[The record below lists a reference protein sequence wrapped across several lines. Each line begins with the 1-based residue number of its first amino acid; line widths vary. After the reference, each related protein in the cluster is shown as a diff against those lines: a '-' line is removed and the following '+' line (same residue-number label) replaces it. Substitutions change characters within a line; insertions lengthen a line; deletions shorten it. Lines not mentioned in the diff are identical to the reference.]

1 MNSFFKVPTDGRF
14 TQYKLN
20 PSQLLVAC
28 WMSNLIQLN
37 FSQLSYSYIK
47 VGLNTQ
53 CGIELDV
60 RTIRSI
66 VTSLVNKGIF
76 TRSKKSNFYIYN
88 IVDQNVPKNIQNDP
102 LQNDPLNKD
111 QNVPLG
117 IQKDP
122 YQVDQNVPKNIQNDP
137 LQNDPIQNDPLQNDP
152 LNKDQNVPLGI
163 QKDPYQVDQNV
174 PKNIQ
179 NDPLQNDPIQND
191 PLQNDPLNKDQNV
204 PLGIQKDPYQ
214 VDQNVPKN
222 IQNDPLQN
230 DPIQNDPLQNDPLNK
245 DQNVPLGIQKD
256 PYQVDQNVPKNIQN
270 DPSINK
276 NNKEIEETKEE
287 ERTPVTSVIPV
298 SAIKFDFDYQ
308 SLQDIPNLSDRAA
321 KVYEEAYKVFPREII
336 RAQEVSVCVEEMS
349 LCYEL
354 NAREFERSKP
364 NFKDTAKE
372 RAGLIVQALLADKSK
387 FAPIEILW
395 GINRYK
401 TTNTAE
407 PTPATVK
414 RECIKSRVENK
425 GYNNDLQYL
434 IRLRRDEQRICSK
447 NANDFLCRF
456 ADRYASELEGLL
468 NAYYAESKDYDVK
481 FNELVLKMAEMPPIQ
496 ESTPNYWNIY
506 QNRSRELPINLDIR
520 MIA

>member
-1 MNSFFKVPTDGRF
+1 MDKYFKVPTDGC
-14 TQYKLN
+14 LN
-20 PSQLLVAC
+20 QFALTPSELIISC
-28 WMSNLIQLN
+28 WMMNLINLN
-37 FSQLSYSYIK
+37 FKRMSYSFVRNGIE
-47 VGLNTQ
+47 NQ
-53 CGIELDV
+53 CGIKYDI
-60 RTIRSI
+60 RTIKTIIASI
-66 VTSLVNKGIF
+66 IRKGVL
-76 TRSKKSNFYIYN
+76 TRTKVQNSYAYQNS
-88 IVDQNVPKNIQNDP
+88 DLNVPKNIQSDHP
-102 LQNDPLNKD
+102 
-111 QNVPLG
+111 
-117 IQKDP
+117 I
-122 YQVDQNVPKNIQNDP
+122 NI
-137 LQNDPIQNDPLQNDP
+137 
-152 LNKDQNVPLGI
+152 
-163 QKDPYQVDQNV
+163 
-174 PKNIQ
+174 
-179 NDPLQNDPIQND
+179 
-191 PLQNDPLNKDQNV
+191 
-204 PLGIQKDPYQ
+204 
-214 VDQNVPKN
+214 
-222 IQNDPLQN
+222 
-230 DPIQNDPLQNDPLNK
+230 
-245 DQNVPLGIQKD
+245 
-256 PYQVDQNVPKNIQN
+256 
-270 DPSINK
+270 S
-276 NNKEIEETKEE
+276 NKEETEEE

-308 SLQDIPNLSDRAA
+308 SLQDIPNLCDRAA

-372 RAGLIVQALLADKSK
+372 RAGLIVKELLADRSK

-414 RECIKSRVENK
+414 RECIKSRVETK
-425 GYNNDLQYL
+425 GYNDDLQYL
-434 IRLRRDEQRICSK
+434 IRLRREEQRICSK

-496 ESTPNYWNIY
+496 ESIPNYWNIY

>member
-1 MNSFFKVPTDGRF
+1 MYF
-14 TQYKLN
+14 
-20 PSQLLVAC
+20 
-28 WMSNLIQLN
+28 IQLN
-37 FSQLSYSYIK
+37 QLLLADRQLSIFDK
-47 VGLNTQ
+47 VVYAALCTLTQ
-53 CGIELDV
+53 
-60 RTIRSI
+60 
-66 VTSLVNKGIF
+66 F
-76 TRSKKSNFYIYN
+76 
-88 IVDQNVPKNIQNDP
+88 
-102 LQNDPLNKD
+102 
-111 QNVPLG
+111 
-117 IQKDP
+117 
-122 YQVDQNVPKNIQNDP
+122 
-137 LQNDPIQNDPLQNDP
+137 NDPITGQKNQLISQNDLYNFLQSSISIGTIKRSLDKLRSLKYINVKETKYKNRITVIQTYIQSDP
-152 LNKDQNVPLGI
+152 SLQTAKTTE
-163 QKDPYQVDQNV
+163 
-174 PKNIQ
+174 IQ
-179 NDPLQNDPIQND
+179 NLDQSEPNSRSEVSAERSNDEYTEIQNLDHSD
-191 PLQNDPLNKDQNV
+191 P
-204 PLGIQKDPYQ
+204 
-214 VDQNVPKN
+214 
-222 IQNDPLQN
+222 
-230 DPIQNDPLQNDPLNK
+230 PINSN
-245 DQNVPLGIQKD
+245 
-256 PYQVDQNVPKNIQN
+256 
-270 DPSINK
+270 S
-276 NNKEIEETKEE
+276 NNKKGEEE

-308 SLQDIPNLSDRAA
+308 SLQDIPNICDRAA

-372 RAGLIVQALLADKSK
+372 RAKLIVQALLADKSK

-414 RECIKSRVENK
+414 RECIKSRVETK

-447 NANDFLCRF
+447 NASDFLCRF

-496 ESTPNYWNIY
+496 ESIPNYWNIY

>member
-1 MNSFFKVPTDGRF
+1 MDKYFKVPTDGS
-14 TQYKLN
+14 LN
-20 PSQLLVAC
+20 KFALTPSELIISC
-28 WMSNLIQLN
+28 WMMNLINLN
-37 FSQLSYSYIK
+37 FRRMSYSFVRNGIE
-47 VGLNTQ
+47 NQ
-53 CGIELDV
+53 CGIKYDI
-60 RTIRSI
+60 RTIKTIIASI
-66 VTSLVNKGIF
+66 IRKGVL
-76 TRSKKSNFYIYN
+76 TRIKVQNSYAYQNS
-88 IVDQNVPKNIQNDP
+88 DLNVPKNIQSDHYQTDHP
-102 LQNDPLNKD
+102 QSDHHQNDHHNSD
-111 QNVPLG
+111 QNVPNNGDL
-117 IQKDP
+117 
-122 YQVDQNVPKNIQNDP
+122 NVPENIQSDH
-137 LQNDPIQNDPLQNDP
+137 PI
-152 LNKDQNVPLGI
+152 
-163 QKDPYQVDQNV
+163 
-174 PKNIQ
+174 NI
-179 NDPLQNDPIQND
+179 
-191 PLQNDPLNKDQNV
+191 
-204 PLGIQKDPYQ
+204 
-214 VDQNVPKN
+214 
-222 IQNDPLQN
+222 
-230 DPIQNDPLQNDPLNK
+230 
-245 DQNVPLGIQKD
+245 
-256 PYQVDQNVPKNIQN
+256 
-270 DPSINK
+270 S
-276 NNKEIEETKEE
+276 NKEEKEEE

-308 SLQDIPNLSDRAA
+308 SLQDIPNLEDRAH
-321 KVYEEAYKVFPREII
+321 KIYEEAYKVFPREII

-425 GYNNDLQYL
+425 GYNNELQYL

-496 ESTPNYWNIY
+496 ESIPNYWNIY
-506 QNRSRELPINLDIR
+506 QNKFRELPINLDIR

>member
-53 CGIELDV
+53 CGIELDA
-60 RTIRSI
+60 RTVRSI
-66 VTSLVNKGIF
+66 VTSLVKKGIF

-88 IVDQNVPKNIQNDP
+88 I
-102 LQNDPLNKD
+102 
-111 QNVPLG
+111 
-117 IQKDP
+117 
-122 YQVDQNVPKNIQNDP
+122 VDQNVPKNIQNDP

-152 LNKDQNVPLGI
+152 LNKDQNVPLEI

-179 NDPLQNDPIQND
+179 NDPP
-191 PLQNDPLNKDQNV
+191 
-204 PLGIQKDPYQ
+204 
-214 VDQNVPKN
+214 
-222 IQNDPLQN
+222 
-230 DPIQNDPLQNDPLNK
+230 
-245 DQNVPLGIQKD
+245 
-256 PYQVDQNVPKNIQN
+256 
-270 DPSINK
+270 INK
-276 NNKEIEETKEE
+276 NNKEIEEKKEE
-287 ERTPVTSVIPV
+287 GSTPVTSVIPV

-372 RAGLIVQALLADKSK
+372 RAGLIVKELLADRSK

-425 GYNNDLQYL
+425 GYNDDLQYL

-496 ESTPNYWNIY
+496 ESIPNYWNIY
-506 QNRSRELPINLDIR
+506 QNKSRELPINLDVR

>member
-1 MNSFFKVPTDGRF
+1 MDKYFKVPTDGC
-14 TQYKLN
+14 LN
-20 PSQLLVAC
+20 QFALTPSELIISC
-28 WMSNLIQLN
+28 WMMNLINLN
-37 FSQLSYSYIK
+37 FRRMSYSFVRNGIE
-47 VGLNTQ
+47 NQ
-53 CGIELDV
+53 CGIKYDI
-60 RTIRSI
+60 RTIKTIIASI
-66 VTSLVNKGIF
+66 IRKGVL
-76 TRSKKSNFYIYN
+76 TRTKVQNSYAYQNS
-88 IVDQNVPKNIQNDP
+88 DLNVPKNIQSDHYQTDHP
-102 LQNDPLNKD
+102 QSDHHQNDHHNSD
-111 QNVPLG
+111 QNVPNNG
-117 IQKDP
+117 
-122 YQVDQNVPKNIQNDP
+122 DQNVPENIQSDH
-137 LQNDPIQNDPLQNDP
+137 PI
-152 LNKDQNVPLGI
+152 
-163 QKDPYQVDQNV
+163 
-174 PKNIQ
+174 NI
-179 NDPLQNDPIQND
+179 
-191 PLQNDPLNKDQNV
+191 
-204 PLGIQKDPYQ
+204 
-214 VDQNVPKN
+214 
-222 IQNDPLQN
+222 
-230 DPIQNDPLQNDPLNK
+230 
-245 DQNVPLGIQKD
+245 
-256 PYQVDQNVPKNIQN
+256 
-270 DPSINK
+270 S
-276 NNKEIEETKEE
+276 NKEEKKEE

-321 KVYEEAYKVFPREII
+321 KIYEEAYKVFPREII

-372 RAGLIVQALLADKSK
+372 RAGLIVKELLADKSK

-447 NANDFLCRF
+447 TANDFLCRF

-506 QNRSRELPINLDIR
+506 QNKSRELPINLDVR

>member
-1 MNSFFKVPTDGRF
+1 MDKYFKVPTDGS
-14 TQYKLN
+14 LN
-20 PSQLLVAC
+20 KFALTPSELIISC
-28 WMSNLIQLN
+28 WMMNLINLN
-37 FSQLSYSYIK
+37 FRRMSYSFVRNGIE
-47 VGLNTQ
+47 NQ
-53 CGIELDV
+53 CGIKYDI
-60 RTIRSI
+60 RTIKTIIASI
-66 VTSLVNKGIF
+66 IRKGVL
-76 TRSKKSNFYIYN
+76 TRTKVQNSYAYQNS
-88 IVDQNVPKNIQNDP
+88 DLNVPKNIQSDHYQTDHYQTDHY
-102 LQNDPLNKD
+102 QNDHHNSD
-111 QNVPLG
+111 QNVPNNGDL
-117 IQKDP
+117 
-122 YQVDQNVPKNIQNDP
+122 NVPENIQSDH
-137 LQNDPIQNDPLQNDP
+137 PI
-152 LNKDQNVPLGI
+152 
-163 QKDPYQVDQNV
+163 
-174 PKNIQ
+174 NI
-179 NDPLQNDPIQND
+179 
-191 PLQNDPLNKDQNV
+191 
-204 PLGIQKDPYQ
+204 
-214 VDQNVPKN
+214 
-222 IQNDPLQN
+222 
-230 DPIQNDPLQNDPLNK
+230 
-245 DQNVPLGIQKD
+245 
-256 PYQVDQNVPKNIQN
+256 
-270 DPSINK
+270 S
-276 NNKEIEETKEE
+276 NKEEKEEE

-308 SLQDIPNLSDRAA
+308 SLQDIPNLEDRAH
-321 KVYEEAYKVFPREII
+321 KIYEEAYKVFPREII

-425 GYNNDLQYL
+425 GYNNELQYL

-496 ESTPNYWNIY
+496 ESIPNYWNIY
-506 QNRSRELPINLDIR
+506 QNKFRELPINLDIR

>member
-1 MNSFFKVPTDGRF
+1 MDKYFKVPTDGC
-14 TQYKLN
+14 LN
-20 PSQLLVAC
+20 QFALTPSELIISC
-28 WMSNLIQLN
+28 WMMNLINLN
-37 FSQLSYSYIK
+37 FKRMSYSFVRNGIE
-47 VGLNTQ
+47 NQ
-53 CGIELDV
+53 CGIKYDI
-60 RTIRSI
+60 RTIKTIIASI
-66 VTSLVNKGIF
+66 IRKGVL
-76 TRSKKSNFYIYN
+76 TRTKVQNSYAYQNG
-88 IVDQNVPKNIQNDP
+88 DLNVPKNIQTDHYQTDHP
-102 LQNDPLNKD
+102 QSDHHQNDHHNGD
-111 QNVPLG
+111 QNVPINSDL
-117 IQKDP
+117 
-122 YQVDQNVPKNIQNDP
+122 NVPKNIQSDH
-137 LQNDPIQNDPLQNDP
+137 PINIS
-152 LNKDQNVPLGI
+152 NK
-163 QKDPYQVDQNV
+163 
-174 PKNIQ
+174 
-179 NDPLQNDPIQND
+179 
-191 PLQNDPLNKDQNV
+191 
-204 PLGIQKDPYQ
+204 
-214 VDQNVPKN
+214 
-222 IQNDPLQN
+222 
-230 DPIQNDPLQNDPLNK
+230 
-245 DQNVPLGIQKD
+245 
-256 PYQVDQNVPKNIQN
+256 
-270 DPSINK
+270 
-276 NNKEIEETKEE
+276 EETKEE

-298 SAIKFDFDYQ
+298 SEIKFDFDYQ
-308 SLQDIPNLSDRAA
+308 SLQDIPNLTDRAA

-364 NFKDTAKE
+364 NFKNTAKE

>member
-1 MNSFFKVPTDGRF
+1 MYF
-14 TQYKLN
+14 
-20 PSQLLVAC
+20 
-28 WMSNLIQLN
+28 IQLN
-37 FSQLSYSYIK
+37 QLLLADRQLSIFDK
-47 VGLNTQ
+47 VVYAALCTLTQ
-53 CGIELDV
+53 
-60 RTIRSI
+60 
-66 VTSLVNKGIF
+66 F
-76 TRSKKSNFYIYN
+76 
-88 IVDQNVPKNIQNDP
+88 
-102 LQNDPLNKD
+102 
-111 QNVPLG
+111 
-117 IQKDP
+117 
-122 YQVDQNVPKNIQNDP
+122 
-137 LQNDPIQNDPLQNDP
+137 NDPITGQKNQLISQNDLYNFLQSSISIGTIKRSLDKLRSLKYINVKDTKYKNRITVIQTYTQSDP
-152 LNKDQNVPLGI
+152 SLQTAKTTE
-163 QKDPYQVDQNV
+163 
-174 PKNIQ
+174 IQ
-179 NDPLQNDPIQND
+179 NLDQSEPNSRSEVSAERSNNEYTEIQNLDHSD
-191 PLQNDPLNKDQNV
+191 P
-204 PLGIQKDPYQ
+204 
-214 VDQNVPKN
+214 
-222 IQNDPLQN
+222 
-230 DPIQNDPLQNDPLNK
+230 PINSN
-245 DQNVPLGIQKD
+245 
-256 PYQVDQNVPKNIQN
+256 
-270 DPSINK
+270 S
-276 NNKEIEETKEE
+276 NNKKGEEE

-425 GYNNDLQYL
+425 GYNDDLQYL

>member
-1 MNSFFKVPTDGRF
+1 MDKYFKVPTDGS
-14 TQYKLN
+14 LN
-20 PSQLLVAC
+20 KFALTPSELIISC
-28 WMSNLIQLN
+28 WMMNLINLN
-37 FSQLSYSYIK
+37 FRRMSYSFVRNGIE
-47 VGLNTQ
+47 NQ
-53 CGIELDV
+53 CGIKYDI
-60 RTIRSI
+60 RTIKTIIASI
-66 VTSLVNKGIF
+66 IRKGVL
-76 TRSKKSNFYIYN
+76 TRTKVQNSYAYQNS
-88 IVDQNVPKNIQNDP
+88 DLNVPKNIQSDHYQTDHP
-102 LQNDPLNKD
+102 QSDHHQNDHHNSD
-111 QNVPLG
+111 QNVPNNGDL
-117 IQKDP
+117 
-122 YQVDQNVPKNIQNDP
+122 NVPENIQSDH
-137 LQNDPIQNDPLQNDP
+137 PI
-152 LNKDQNVPLGI
+152 
-163 QKDPYQVDQNV
+163 
-174 PKNIQ
+174 NI
-179 NDPLQNDPIQND
+179 
-191 PLQNDPLNKDQNV
+191 
-204 PLGIQKDPYQ
+204 
-214 VDQNVPKN
+214 
-222 IQNDPLQN
+222 
-230 DPIQNDPLQNDPLNK
+230 
-245 DQNVPLGIQKD
+245 
-256 PYQVDQNVPKNIQN
+256 
-270 DPSINK
+270 S
-276 NNKEIEETKEE
+276 NKEEKEEE

-308 SLQDIPNLSDRAA
+308 SLQDIPNLEDRAH
-321 KVYEEAYKVFPREII
+321 KIYEEAYKVFPREII

-496 ESTPNYWNIY
+496 ESIPNYWNIY
-506 QNRSRELPINLDIR
+506 QNKFRELPINLDIR

>member
-1 MNSFFKVPTDGRF
+1 MYF
-14 TQYKLN
+14 
-20 PSQLLVAC
+20 
-28 WMSNLIQLN
+28 IQLN
-37 FSQLSYSYIK
+37 QLLLADRQLSIFDK
-47 VGLNTQ
+47 VVYAALCTLTQ
-53 CGIELDV
+53 
-60 RTIRSI
+60 
-66 VTSLVNKGIF
+66 F
-76 TRSKKSNFYIYN
+76 
-88 IVDQNVPKNIQNDP
+88 
-102 LQNDPLNKD
+102 
-111 QNVPLG
+111 
-117 IQKDP
+117 
-122 YQVDQNVPKNIQNDP
+122 
-137 LQNDPIQNDPLQNDP
+137 NDPITGQKNQLISQNDLYNFLQSSISIGTIKRSLDKLRSLKYINVKDTKYKNRITVIQTYTQSDP
-152 LNKDQNVPLGI
+152 SLQTAKTTE
-163 QKDPYQVDQNV
+163 
-174 PKNIQ
+174 IQ
-179 NDPLQNDPIQND
+179 NLDQSEPNSRSEVSAERSNNEYTEIQNLDHSD
-191 PLQNDPLNKDQNV
+191 P
-204 PLGIQKDPYQ
+204 
-214 VDQNVPKN
+214 
-222 IQNDPLQN
+222 
-230 DPIQNDPLQNDPLNK
+230 PINSN
-245 DQNVPLGIQKD
+245 
-256 PYQVDQNVPKNIQN
+256 
-270 DPSINK
+270 S
-276 NNKEIEETKEE
+276 NNKKGEEE

-308 SLQDIPNLSDRAA
+308 SLQDIPNLCDRAA

-425 GYNNDLQYL
+425 GYNNELQYL

-447 NANDFLCRF
+447 NANEFLCRF

-468 NAYYAESKDYDVK
+468 NSYYAESKDYDVK

>member
-1 MNSFFKVPTDGRF
+1 MDKYFKVPTDGC
-14 TQYKLN
+14 LN
-20 PSQLLVAC
+20 QFALTPSELIISC
-28 WMSNLIQLN
+28 WMMNLINLN
-37 FSQLSYSYIK
+37 FKRMSYSFVRNGIE
-47 VGLNTQ
+47 NQ
-53 CGIELDV
+53 CGIKYDI
-60 RTIRSI
+60 RTIKTIIASI
-66 VTSLVNKGIF
+66 IRKGVL
-76 TRSKKSNFYIYN
+76 TRTKVQNSYAYQNS
-88 IVDQNVPKNIQNDP
+88 DLNVPKNIQSDHYQTDHP
-102 LQNDPLNKD
+102 QSDHHQNDHHNGD
-111 QNVPLG
+111 QNVPINGDL
-117 IQKDP
+117 
-122 YQVDQNVPKNIQNDP
+122 NVPKNIQTDH
-137 LQNDPIQNDPLQNDP
+137 PINIS
-152 LNKDQNVPLGI
+152 NK
-163 QKDPYQVDQNV
+163 
-174 PKNIQ
+174 
-179 NDPLQNDPIQND
+179 
-191 PLQNDPLNKDQNV
+191 
-204 PLGIQKDPYQ
+204 
-214 VDQNVPKN
+214 
-222 IQNDPLQN
+222 
-230 DPIQNDPLQNDPLNK
+230 
-245 DQNVPLGIQKD
+245 
-256 PYQVDQNVPKNIQN
+256 
-270 DPSINK
+270 
-276 NNKEIEETKEE
+276 EETKEE

-298 SAIKFDFDYQ
+298 SEIKFDFDYQ
-308 SLQDIPNLSDRAA
+308 SLQDIPNLTDRAA

-425 GYNNDLQYL
+425 GYNNELQYL

-447 NANDFLCRF
+447 NASDFLCRF

-496 ESTPNYWNIY
+496 ESIPNYWNIY
-506 QNRSRELPINLDIR
+506 KNRFRELPINLDIR

>member
-1 MNSFFKVPTDGRF
+1 MDKYFKVPTDGC
-14 TQYKLN
+14 LN
-20 PSQLLVAC
+20 QFALTPSELIISC
-28 WMSNLIQLN
+28 WMMNLINLN
-37 FSQLSYSYIK
+37 FRRMSYSFVRNGIE
-47 VGLNTQ
+47 NQ
-53 CGIELDV
+53 CGIKYDI
-60 RTIRSI
+60 RTIKTIIASI
-66 VTSLVNKGIF
+66 IRKGVL
-76 TRSKKSNFYIYN
+76 TRTKVQNSYAYQNSDLNVPKSIQSDHYQTDHPQSDHHQNDHHN
-88 IVDQNVPKNIQNDP
+88 SDQNVPNNGDQNVPKNIQSDHPINIS
-102 LQNDPLNKD
+102 NK
-111 QNVPLG
+111 
-117 IQKDP
+117 
-122 YQVDQNVPKNIQNDP
+122 
-137 LQNDPIQNDPLQNDP
+137 
-152 LNKDQNVPLGI
+152 
-163 QKDPYQVDQNV
+163 
-174 PKNIQ
+174 
-179 NDPLQNDPIQND
+179 
-191 PLQNDPLNKDQNV
+191 
-204 PLGIQKDPYQ
+204 
-214 VDQNVPKN
+214 
-222 IQNDPLQN
+222 
-230 DPIQNDPLQNDPLNK
+230 
-245 DQNVPLGIQKD
+245 
-256 PYQVDQNVPKNIQN
+256 
-270 DPSINK
+270 
-276 NNKEIEETKEE
+276 EETKEE

-298 SAIKFDFDYQ
+298 SEIKFDFDYQ

-354 NAREFERSKP
+354 NAKEFERSKP

-414 RECIKSRVENK
+414 RECIKSRVETK
-425 GYNNDLQYL
+425 GYNDDLQYL

-447 NANDFLCRF
+447 NASDFLCRF

-506 QNRSRELPINLDIR
+506 QNRSRELPINLDVR

>member
-1 MNSFFKVPTDGRF
+1 MDKYFKVPTDGC
-14 TQYKLN
+14 LN
-20 PSQLLVAC
+20 QFALTPSELIISC
-28 WMSNLIQLN
+28 WMMNLINLN
-37 FSQLSYSYIK
+37 FKRMSYSFVRNGIE
-47 VGLNTQ
+47 NQ
-53 CGIELDV
+53 CGIKYDI
-60 RTIRSI
+60 RTIKTIIASI
-66 VTSLVNKGIF
+66 IRKGVL
-76 TRSKKSNFYIYN
+76 TRTKVQNSYAYQNSDLNVSKN
-88 IVDQNVPKNIQNDP
+88 IQSDHYQTDHPQSDHHQNDHHNGDQNVPINSDLNVPKNIQTDHPINIS
-102 LQNDPLNKD
+102 NK
-111 QNVPLG
+111 
-117 IQKDP
+117 
-122 YQVDQNVPKNIQNDP
+122 
-137 LQNDPIQNDPLQNDP
+137 
-152 LNKDQNVPLGI
+152 
-163 QKDPYQVDQNV
+163 
-174 PKNIQ
+174 
-179 NDPLQNDPIQND
+179 
-191 PLQNDPLNKDQNV
+191 
-204 PLGIQKDPYQ
+204 
-214 VDQNVPKN
+214 
-222 IQNDPLQN
+222 
-230 DPIQNDPLQNDPLNK
+230 
-245 DQNVPLGIQKD
+245 
-256 PYQVDQNVPKNIQN
+256 
-270 DPSINK
+270 
-276 NNKEIEETKEE
+276 EETKEE

-298 SAIKFDFDYQ
+298 SEIKFDFDYQ
-308 SLQDIPNLSDRAA
+308 SLQDIPNLTDRAA

-434 IRLRRDEQRICSK
+434 IRLLRDEQRICST
-447 NANDFLCRF
+447 NASDFLCRF

-496 ESTPNYWNIY
+496 ESIPNYWNIY
-506 QNRSRELPINLDIR
+506 QSRSRELPINLDVR

>member
-1 MNSFFKVPTDGRF
+1 MDKYFKVPTDGS
-14 TQYKLN
+14 LN
-20 PSQLLVAC
+20 KFALTPSELIISC
-28 WMSNLIQLN
+28 WMMNLINLN
-37 FSQLSYSYIK
+37 FRRMSYSFVRNGIE
-47 VGLNTQ
+47 NQ
-53 CGIELDV
+53 CGIKYDI
-60 RTIRSI
+60 RTIKTIIASI
-66 VTSLVNKGIF
+66 ICKGVL
-76 TRSKKSNFYIYN
+76 TRTKVQNSYAYQNS
-88 IVDQNVPKNIQNDP
+88 DLNVPKNIQSDHYQTDHP
-102 LQNDPLNKD
+102 QSDHHQNDHHNSD
-111 QNVPLG
+111 QNVPNNSDL
-117 IQKDP
+117 
-122 YQVDQNVPKNIQNDP
+122 NVPENIQSDH
-137 LQNDPIQNDPLQNDP
+137 PI
-152 LNKDQNVPLGI
+152 
-163 QKDPYQVDQNV
+163 
-174 PKNIQ
+174 NI
-179 NDPLQNDPIQND
+179 
-191 PLQNDPLNKDQNV
+191 
-204 PLGIQKDPYQ
+204 
-214 VDQNVPKN
+214 
-222 IQNDPLQN
+222 
-230 DPIQNDPLQNDPLNK
+230 
-245 DQNVPLGIQKD
+245 
-256 PYQVDQNVPKNIQN
+256 
-270 DPSINK
+270 S
-276 NNKEIEETKEE
+276 NKEEKEEE

-308 SLQDIPNLSDRAA
+308 SLQDIPNLEDRAH
-321 KVYEEAYKVFPREII
+321 KIYEEAYKVFPREII

-425 GYNNDLQYL
+425 GYNNELQYL

-496 ESTPNYWNIY
+496 ESIPNYWNIY
-506 QNRSRELPINLDIR
+506 QNKFRELPINLDIR

>member
-1 MNSFFKVPTDGRF
+1 MDKYFKVPTDGC
-14 TQYKLN
+14 LN
-20 PSQLLVAC
+20 QFALTPSELIISC
-28 WMSNLIQLN
+28 WMMNLINLN
-37 FSQLSYSYIK
+37 FKRMSYSFVRNGIE
-47 VGLNTQ
+47 NQ
-53 CGIELDV
+53 CGIKYDI
-60 RTIRSI
+60 RTIKTIIASI
-66 VTSLVNKGIF
+66 IRKGVL
-76 TRSKKSNFYIYN
+76 TRTKVQNSYAYQNS
-88 IVDQNVPKNIQNDP
+88 DLNVPKNIQSDHYQSDHYQTDHH
-102 LQNDPLNKD
+102 QNDHHNGD
-111 QNVPLG
+111 QNVHINSDL
-117 IQKDP
+117 
-122 YQVDQNVPKNIQNDP
+122 NVPKNIQSDH
-137 LQNDPIQNDPLQNDP
+137 PINIS
-152 LNKDQNVPLGI
+152 NK
-163 QKDPYQVDQNV
+163 
-174 PKNIQ
+174 
-179 NDPLQNDPIQND
+179 
-191 PLQNDPLNKDQNV
+191 
-204 PLGIQKDPYQ
+204 
-214 VDQNVPKN
+214 
-222 IQNDPLQN
+222 
-230 DPIQNDPLQNDPLNK
+230 
-245 DQNVPLGIQKD
+245 
-256 PYQVDQNVPKNIQN
+256 
-270 DPSINK
+270 
-276 NNKEIEETKEE
+276 EETKEE

-425 GYNNDLQYL
+425 GYNDDLQYL

-447 NANDFLCRF
+447 NANEFLCRF

>member
-1 MNSFFKVPTDGRF
+1 MYF
-14 TQYKLN
+14 
-20 PSQLLVAC
+20 
-28 WMSNLIQLN
+28 IQLN
-37 FSQLSYSYIK
+37 QLLLADRQLSIFDK
-47 VGLNTQ
+47 VVYAALCTLTQ
-53 CGIELDV
+53 
-60 RTIRSI
+60 
-66 VTSLVNKGIF
+66 F
-76 TRSKKSNFYIYN
+76 
-88 IVDQNVPKNIQNDP
+88 
-102 LQNDPLNKD
+102 
-111 QNVPLG
+111 
-117 IQKDP
+117 
-122 YQVDQNVPKNIQNDP
+122 
-137 LQNDPIQNDPLQNDP
+137 NDPITGQKNQLISQNDLYNFLQSSISIGTIKRSLDKLRSLKYINVKETKYKNRITVIQTYTQSDP
-152 LNKDQNVPLGI
+152 SLQTAKTTE
-163 QKDPYQVDQNV
+163 
-174 PKNIQ
+174 IQ
-179 NDPLQNDPIQND
+179 NLDQSEPNSRSEVSAERSNDEYTEIQNLDHSD
-191 PLQNDPLNKDQNV
+191 P
-204 PLGIQKDPYQ
+204 
-214 VDQNVPKN
+214 
-222 IQNDPLQN
+222 
-230 DPIQNDPLQNDPLNK
+230 PINSN
-245 DQNVPLGIQKD
+245 
-256 PYQVDQNVPKNIQN
+256 
-270 DPSINK
+270 S
-276 NNKEIEETKEE
+276 NNKKGEEE

-308 SLQDIPNLSDRAA
+308 SLQDIPNLCDRAA

-414 RECIKSRVENK
+414 RECIKSRVETK

-496 ESTPNYWNIY
+496 ESIPNYWNIY
-506 QNRSRELPINLDIR
+506 QNRSRELPINLDVR

>member
-1 MNSFFKVPTDGRF
+1 MDKYFKVPTDGS
-14 TQYKLN
+14 LN
-20 PSQLLVAC
+20 KFALTPSELIISC
-28 WMSNLIQLN
+28 WMMNLINLN
-37 FSQLSYSYIK
+37 FRRMSYSFVRNGIE
-47 VGLNTQ
+47 NQ
-53 CGIELDV
+53 CGIKYDI
-60 RTIRSI
+60 RTIKTIIASI
-66 VTSLVNKGIF
+66 IRKGVL
-76 TRSKKSNFYIYN
+76 TRTKVQNSYAYQNSDLNVPEN
-88 IVDQNVPKNIQNDP
+88 IQSDHYQTDHPQSDHHQNDHHNSDQNVPNNSDLNVPENIQSDHYQTDHP
-102 LQNDPLNKD
+102 QSDHHQNDHHNSD
-111 QNVPLG
+111 QNVPNNSDL
-117 IQKDP
+117 
-122 YQVDQNVPKNIQNDP
+122 NVPENIQSDH
-137 LQNDPIQNDPLQNDP
+137 PI
-152 LNKDQNVPLGI
+152 
-163 QKDPYQVDQNV
+163 
-174 PKNIQ
+174 NI
-179 NDPLQNDPIQND
+179 
-191 PLQNDPLNKDQNV
+191 
-204 PLGIQKDPYQ
+204 
-214 VDQNVPKN
+214 
-222 IQNDPLQN
+222 
-230 DPIQNDPLQNDPLNK
+230 
-245 DQNVPLGIQKD
+245 
-256 PYQVDQNVPKNIQN
+256 
-270 DPSINK
+270 S
-276 NNKEIEETKEE
+276 NKEEKEEE

-308 SLQDIPNLSDRAA
+308 SLQDIPNLEDRAH
-321 KVYEEAYKVFPREII
+321 KIYEEAYKVFPREII

-425 GYNNDLQYL
+425 GYNNELQYL

-496 ESTPNYWNIY
+496 ESIPNYWNIY
-506 QNRSRELPINLDIR
+506 QNKFRELPINLDIR

>member
-1 MNSFFKVPTDGRF
+1 MYF
-14 TQYKLN
+14 
-20 PSQLLVAC
+20 
-28 WMSNLIQLN
+28 IQLN
-37 FSQLSYSYIK
+37 QLLLADRQLSIFDK
-47 VGLNTQ
+47 VVYAALCTLTQ
-53 CGIELDV
+53 
-60 RTIRSI
+60 
-66 VTSLVNKGIF
+66 F
-76 TRSKKSNFYIYN
+76 
-88 IVDQNVPKNIQNDP
+88 
-102 LQNDPLNKD
+102 
-111 QNVPLG
+111 
-117 IQKDP
+117 
-122 YQVDQNVPKNIQNDP
+122 
-137 LQNDPIQNDPLQNDP
+137 NDPITGQKNQLISQNDLYNFLQSSISIGTIKRSLDKLRSLKYINVKDTKYKNRITVIQTYTQSDP
-152 LNKDQNVPLGI
+152 SLQTAKTTE
-163 QKDPYQVDQNV
+163 
-174 PKNIQ
+174 IQ
-179 NDPLQNDPIQND
+179 NLDQSEPNSRSEVSAERSNNEYTEIQNLDHSD
-191 PLQNDPLNKDQNV
+191 P
-204 PLGIQKDPYQ
+204 
-214 VDQNVPKN
+214 
-222 IQNDPLQN
+222 
-230 DPIQNDPLQNDPLNK
+230 PINSN
-245 DQNVPLGIQKD
+245 
-256 PYQVDQNVPKNIQN
+256 
-270 DPSINK
+270 S
-276 NNKEIEETKEE
+276 NNKKGEEE

-308 SLQDIPNLSDRAA
+308 SLQDIPNLTDRAA

-354 NAREFERSKP
+354 NAKEFERSKP
-364 NFKDTAKE
+364 NFKNTAKE

-414 RECIKSRVENK
+414 RECIKSRVETK

-506 QNRSRELPINLDIR
+506 QNRSRELPINLDVR

>member
-1 MNSFFKVPTDGRF
+1 MDKYFKVPTDGS
-14 TQYKLN
+14 LN
-20 PSQLLVAC
+20 KFALTPSELIISC
-28 WMSNLIQLN
+28 WMMNLINLN
-37 FSQLSYSYIK
+37 FRRMSYSFVRNGIE
-47 VGLNTQ
+47 NQ
-53 CGIELDV
+53 CGIKYDI
-60 RTIRSI
+60 RTIKTIIASI
-66 VTSLVNKGIF
+66 IRKGVL
-76 TRSKKSNFYIYN
+76 TRIKVQNSYAYQNS
-88 IVDQNVPKNIQNDP
+88 DLNVPKNIQSDHYQTDHP
-102 LQNDPLNKD
+102 QSDHHQNDHHNSD
-111 QNVPLG
+111 QNVPNNGDL
-117 IQKDP
+117 
-122 YQVDQNVPKNIQNDP
+122 NVPENIQSDH
-137 LQNDPIQNDPLQNDP
+137 PI
-152 LNKDQNVPLGI
+152 
-163 QKDPYQVDQNV
+163 
-174 PKNIQ
+174 NI
-179 NDPLQNDPIQND
+179 
-191 PLQNDPLNKDQNV
+191 
-204 PLGIQKDPYQ
+204 
-214 VDQNVPKN
+214 
-222 IQNDPLQN
+222 
-230 DPIQNDPLQNDPLNK
+230 
-245 DQNVPLGIQKD
+245 
-256 PYQVDQNVPKNIQN
+256 
-270 DPSINK
+270 S
-276 NNKEIEETKEE
+276 NKEEKEEE

-308 SLQDIPNLSDRAA
+308 SLQDIPNLEDRAH
-321 KVYEEAYKVFPREII
+321 KIYEEAYKVFPREII

-496 ESTPNYWNIY
+496 ESIPNYWNIY
-506 QNRSRELPINLDIR
+506 QNKFRELPINLDIR

>member
-1 MNSFFKVPTDGRF
+1 MYF
-14 TQYKLN
+14 
-20 PSQLLVAC
+20 
-28 WMSNLIQLN
+28 IQLN
-37 FSQLSYSYIK
+37 QLLLADRQLSIFDK
-47 VGLNTQ
+47 VVYAALCTLTQ
-53 CGIELDV
+53 
-60 RTIRSI
+60 
-66 VTSLVNKGIF
+66 F
-76 TRSKKSNFYIYN
+76 
-88 IVDQNVPKNIQNDP
+88 
-102 LQNDPLNKD
+102 
-111 QNVPLG
+111 
-117 IQKDP
+117 
-122 YQVDQNVPKNIQNDP
+122 
-137 LQNDPIQNDPLQNDP
+137 NDPITGQKNQLISQNDLYNFLQSSISIGTIKRSLDKLRSLKYINVKETKYKNRITVIQTYTQSDP
-152 LNKDQNVPLGI
+152 SLQTAKTTE
-163 QKDPYQVDQNV
+163 
-174 PKNIQ
+174 IQ
-179 NDPLQNDPIQND
+179 NLDQREPNSRSEVSAERSNNEYTEIQNLDHSD
-191 PLQNDPLNKDQNV
+191 P
-204 PLGIQKDPYQ
+204 
-214 VDQNVPKN
+214 
-222 IQNDPLQN
+222 
-230 DPIQNDPLQNDPLNK
+230 PINSN
-245 DQNVPLGIQKD
+245 
-256 PYQVDQNVPKNIQN
+256 
-270 DPSINK
+270 S
-276 NNKEIEETKEE
+276 NNKKGEEE

-372 RAGLIVQALLADKSK
+372 RAELIVQALLADKSK

-414 RECIKSRVENK
+414 RECIKSRVETK

>member
-1 MNSFFKVPTDGRF
+1 MYF
-14 TQYKLN
+14 
-20 PSQLLVAC
+20 
-28 WMSNLIQLN
+28 IQLN
-37 FSQLSYSYIK
+37 QLLLADRQLSIFDK
-47 VGLNTQ
+47 VVYAALCTLTQ
-53 CGIELDV
+53 
-60 RTIRSI
+60 
-66 VTSLVNKGIF
+66 F
-76 TRSKKSNFYIYN
+76 
-88 IVDQNVPKNIQNDP
+88 
-102 LQNDPLNKD
+102 
-111 QNVPLG
+111 
-117 IQKDP
+117 
-122 YQVDQNVPKNIQNDP
+122 
-137 LQNDPIQNDPLQNDP
+137 NDPITGQKNQLISQNDLYNFLQSSISIGTIKRSLDKLRSLKYINVKDTKYKNRITVIQTYTQSDP
-152 LNKDQNVPLGI
+152 SLQTAKTTE
-163 QKDPYQVDQNV
+163 
-174 PKNIQ
+174 IQ
-179 NDPLQNDPIQND
+179 NLDQSEPNSRSEVSAERSNDEYTEIQNLDHSD
-191 PLQNDPLNKDQNV
+191 P
-204 PLGIQKDPYQ
+204 
-214 VDQNVPKN
+214 
-222 IQNDPLQN
+222 
-230 DPIQNDPLQNDPLNK
+230 PINSN
-245 DQNVPLGIQKD
+245 
-256 PYQVDQNVPKNIQN
+256 
-270 DPSINK
+270 S
-276 NNKEIEETKEE
+276 NNKKGEEE
-287 ERTPVTSVIPV
+287 ERTPVTSVVPV

-308 SLQDIPNLSDRAA
+308 SLQDIPNLEDRAH
-321 KVYEEAYKVFPREII
+321 KIYEEAYKVFPREII

-425 GYNNDLQYL
+425 GYNNELQYL

-496 ESTPNYWNIY
+496 ESIPNYWNIY
-506 QNRSRELPINLDIR
+506 QNKSRELPINLDIR

>member
-1 MNSFFKVPTDGRF
+1 MYF
-14 TQYKLN
+14 
-20 PSQLLVAC
+20 
-28 WMSNLIQLN
+28 IQLN
-37 FSQLSYSYIK
+37 QLLLADRQLSIFDK
-47 VGLNTQ
+47 VVYAALCTLTQ
-53 CGIELDV
+53 
-60 RTIRSI
+60 
-66 VTSLVNKGIF
+66 F
-76 TRSKKSNFYIYN
+76 
-88 IVDQNVPKNIQNDP
+88 
-102 LQNDPLNKD
+102 
-111 QNVPLG
+111 
-117 IQKDP
+117 
-122 YQVDQNVPKNIQNDP
+122 
-137 LQNDPIQNDPLQNDP
+137 NDPITGQKNQLISQNDLYNFLQSSISIGTIKRSLDKLRSLKYINVKETKYKNRITVIQTYTQSDP
-152 LNKDQNVPLGI
+152 SLQTAKI
-163 QKDPYQVDQNV
+163 TE
-174 PKNIQ
+174 IQ
-179 NDPLQNDPIQND
+179 NLDQSEPNSRSKVSAERSNNEYTEIQNLDHSD
-191 PLQNDPLNKDQNV
+191 P
-204 PLGIQKDPYQ
+204 
-214 VDQNVPKN
+214 
-222 IQNDPLQN
+222 
-230 DPIQNDPLQNDPLNK
+230 PINSN
-245 DQNVPLGIQKD
+245 
-256 PYQVDQNVPKNIQN
+256 
-270 DPSINK
+270 S
-276 NNKEIEETKEE
+276 NNKKREEE
-287 ERTPVTSVIPV
+287 ERTPATSVIPV
-298 SAIKFDFDYQ
+298 SEIKFDFDYQ
-308 SLQDIPNLSDRAA
+308 SLQDIPNLTDRAA

-434 IRLRRDEQRICSK
+434 IRLLRDEQRICSK
-447 NANDFLCRF
+447 NASDFLCRF

-496 ESTPNYWNIY
+496 ESIPNYWNIY
-506 QNRSRELPINLDIR
+506 QNRSRELPINLDVR

>member
-1 MNSFFKVPTDGRF
+1 MDKYFKVPTDGC
-14 TQYKLN
+14 LN
-20 PSQLLVAC
+20 QFALTPSELIISC
-28 WMSNLIQLN
+28 WMMNLINLN
-37 FSQLSYSYIK
+37 FKRMSYSFVKNGIE
-47 VGLNTQ
+47 NQ
-53 CGIELDV
+53 CGIKYDI
-60 RTIRSI
+60 RTIKTIIASI
-66 VTSLVNKGIF
+66 IHKGVL
-76 TRSKKSNFYIYN
+76 TRTKVQNSYAYQNSDLNVSKTIQSDHYQTDHPQSDHHQNDHHN
-88 IVDQNVPKNIQNDP
+88 GDQNVPINSDLNVPKNIQSDHP
-102 LQNDPLNKD
+102 
-111 QNVPLG
+111 
-117 IQKDP
+117 I
-122 YQVDQNVPKNIQNDP
+122 NI
-137 LQNDPIQNDPLQNDP
+137 
-152 LNKDQNVPLGI
+152 
-163 QKDPYQVDQNV
+163 
-174 PKNIQ
+174 
-179 NDPLQNDPIQND
+179 
-191 PLQNDPLNKDQNV
+191 
-204 PLGIQKDPYQ
+204 
-214 VDQNVPKN
+214 
-222 IQNDPLQN
+222 
-230 DPIQNDPLQNDPLNK
+230 
-245 DQNVPLGIQKD
+245 
-256 PYQVDQNVPKNIQN
+256 
-270 DPSINK
+270 S
-276 NNKEIEETKEE
+276 NKEEIKEE

-308 SLQDIPNLSDRAA
+308 SLQDIPNLTDRAA

-414 RECIKSRVENK
+414 RECIKSRVETK

-506 QNRSRELPINLDIR
+506 QNRSRELPINLDVR

>member
-1 MNSFFKVPTDGRF
+1 MYF
-14 TQYKLN
+14 
-20 PSQLLVAC
+20 
-28 WMSNLIQLN
+28 IQLN
-37 FSQLSYSYIK
+37 QLLLADRQLSIFDK
-47 VGLNTQ
+47 VVYAALCTLTQ
-53 CGIELDV
+53 
-60 RTIRSI
+60 
-66 VTSLVNKGIF
+66 F
-76 TRSKKSNFYIYN
+76 
-88 IVDQNVPKNIQNDP
+88 
-102 LQNDPLNKD
+102 
-111 QNVPLG
+111 
-117 IQKDP
+117 
-122 YQVDQNVPKNIQNDP
+122 
-137 LQNDPIQNDPLQNDP
+137 NDPITGQKNQLISQNDLYNFLQSSISIGTIKRSLDKLRSLKYINVKDTKYKNRITVIQTYTQSDP
-152 LNKDQNVPLGI
+152 SLQTAKTTE
-163 QKDPYQVDQNV
+163 
-174 PKNIQ
+174 IQ
-179 NDPLQNDPIQND
+179 NLDQSEPNSRSEVSTERSNNEYTEIQNLDHSD
-191 PLQNDPLNKDQNV
+191 P
-204 PLGIQKDPYQ
+204 
-214 VDQNVPKN
+214 
-222 IQNDPLQN
+222 
-230 DPIQNDPLQNDPLNK
+230 PINSN
-245 DQNVPLGIQKD
+245 
-256 PYQVDQNVPKNIQN
+256 
-270 DPSINK
+270 S
-276 NNKEIEETKEE
+276 NNKKGEEE

-372 RAGLIVQALLADKSK
+372 RAGLIVKELLADRSK

>member
-102 LQNDPLNKD
+102 LQNDPL
-111 QNVPLG
+111 
-117 IQKDP
+117 
-122 YQVDQNVPKNIQNDP
+122 QNDP
-137 LQNDPIQNDPLQNDP
+137 LQNDPLQNDP
-152 LNKDQNVPLGI
+152 LNKDQNVPLE
-163 QKDPYQVDQNV
+163 
-174 PKNIQ
+174 
-179 NDPLQNDPIQND
+179 
-191 PLQNDPLNKDQNV
+191 
-204 PLGIQKDPYQ
+204 
-214 VDQNVPKN
+214 
-222 IQNDPLQN
+222 
-230 DPIQNDPLQNDPLNK
+230 
-245 DQNVPLGIQKD
+245 IQKD

-414 RECIKSRVENK
+414 RECIKSRVETK

-447 NANDFLCRF
+447 NANEFLCRF

-506 QNRSRELPINLDIR
+506 QNRSRELPINLDVR

>member
-88 IVDQNVPKNIQNDP
+88 I
-102 LQNDPLNKD
+102 
-111 QNVPLG
+111 
-117 IQKDP
+117 
-122 YQVDQNVPKNIQNDP
+122 
-137 LQNDPIQNDPLQNDP
+137 
-152 LNKDQNVPLGI
+152 
-163 QKDPYQVDQNV
+163 
-174 PKNIQ
+174 
-179 NDPLQNDPIQND
+179 
-191 PLQNDPLNKDQNV
+191 
-204 PLGIQKDPYQ
+204 

>member
-53 CGIELDV
+53 CGIELDA
-60 RTIRSI
+60 RTVRSI
-66 VTSLVNKGIF
+66 VTSLVKKGIF

-88 IVDQNVPKNIQNDP
+88 I
-102 LQNDPLNKD
+102 
-111 QNVPLG
+111 
-117 IQKDP
+117 
-122 YQVDQNVPKNIQNDP
+122 VDQNVPKNIQNDP

-152 LNKDQNVPLGI
+152 LNKDQNVPLEI

-179 NDPLQNDPIQND
+179 NDPP
-191 PLQNDPLNKDQNV
+191 
-204 PLGIQKDPYQ
+204 
-214 VDQNVPKN
+214 
-222 IQNDPLQN
+222 
-230 DPIQNDPLQNDPLNK
+230 
-245 DQNVPLGIQKD
+245 
-256 PYQVDQNVPKNIQN
+256 
-270 DPSINK
+270 INK
-276 NNKEIEETKEE
+276 NNKEIEEKKEE
-287 ERTPVTSVIPV
+287 GSTPVTSVIPV

-372 RAGLIVQALLADKSK
+372 RAGLIVKELLADRSK

-425 GYNNDLQYL
+425 GYNDDLQYL

-496 ESTPNYWNIY
+496 ESIPNFWNIY
-506 QNRSRELPINLDIR
+506 QNKSRELPINLDVR

>member
-1 MNSFFKVPTDGRF
+1 MYF
-14 TQYKLN
+14 
-20 PSQLLVAC
+20 
-28 WMSNLIQLN
+28 IQLN
-37 FSQLSYSYIK
+37 QLLLADRQLSIFDK
-47 VGLNTQ
+47 VVYAALCTLTQ
-53 CGIELDV
+53 
-60 RTIRSI
+60 
-66 VTSLVNKGIF
+66 F
-76 TRSKKSNFYIYN
+76 
-88 IVDQNVPKNIQNDP
+88 
-102 LQNDPLNKD
+102 
-111 QNVPLG
+111 
-117 IQKDP
+117 
-122 YQVDQNVPKNIQNDP
+122 
-137 LQNDPIQNDPLQNDP
+137 NDPITGQKNQLISQNDLYNFLQSSISIGTIKRSLDKLRSLKYINVKETKYKNRITVIQTYTQSDP
-152 LNKDQNVPLGI
+152 SLQTAKTAE
-163 QKDPYQVDQNV
+163 
-174 PKNIQ
+174 IQ
-179 NDPLQNDPIQND
+179 NLDQSEPNSRSEVSAERSNNGYTEIQNLDHSD
-191 PLQNDPLNKDQNV
+191 P
-204 PLGIQKDPYQ
+204 
-214 VDQNVPKN
+214 
-222 IQNDPLQN
+222 
-230 DPIQNDPLQNDPLNK
+230 PINSN
-245 DQNVPLGIQKD
+245 
-256 PYQVDQNVPKNIQN
+256 
-270 DPSINK
+270 S
-276 NNKEIEETKEE
+276 NNKKGEEE

-308 SLQDIPNLSDRAA
+308 SLQDIPNLTDRAA

-372 RAGLIVQALLADKSK
+372 RAGLIVQTLLADKSK

-414 RECIKSRVENK
+414 RECIKSRVETK

-434 IRLRRDEQRICSK
+434 IRLRRDEQRICST
-447 NANDFLCRF
+447 NASDFLCRF

-496 ESTPNYWNIY
+496 ESIPNYWNIY
-506 QNRSRELPINLDIR
+506 QSRSRELPINLDVR

>member
-1 MNSFFKVPTDGRF
+1 MYF
-14 TQYKLN
+14 
-20 PSQLLVAC
+20 
-28 WMSNLIQLN
+28 IQLN
-37 FSQLSYSYIK
+37 QLLLADRQLSIFDK
-47 VGLNTQ
+47 VVYAALCTLTQ
-53 CGIELDV
+53 
-60 RTIRSI
+60 
-66 VTSLVNKGIF
+66 F
-76 TRSKKSNFYIYN
+76 
-88 IVDQNVPKNIQNDP
+88 
-102 LQNDPLNKD
+102 
-111 QNVPLG
+111 
-117 IQKDP
+117 
-122 YQVDQNVPKNIQNDP
+122 
-137 LQNDPIQNDPLQNDP
+137 NDPITGQKNQLISQNDLYNFLQSSISIGTIKRSLDKLRSLKYINVKDTKYKNRITVIQTYTQSDP
-152 LNKDQNVPLGI
+152 SVQTAKTAE
-163 QKDPYQVDQNV
+163 
-174 PKNIQ
+174 IQ
-179 NDPLQNDPIQND
+179 NLDQSEPNSRSEVSAERSNNEYTEIQNLDHSD
-191 PLQNDPLNKDQNV
+191 P
-204 PLGIQKDPYQ
+204 
-214 VDQNVPKN
+214 
-222 IQNDPLQN
+222 
-230 DPIQNDPLQNDPLNK
+230 PINSNSNSK
-245 DQNVPLGIQKD
+245 KG
-256 PYQVDQNVPKNIQN
+256 
-270 DPSINK
+270 
-276 NNKEIEETKEE
+276 EEE

-308 SLQDIPNLSDRAA
+308 SLQDIPNLTDRAA

-414 RECIKSRVENK
+414 RECIKSRVETK

-447 NANDFLCRF
+447 NANEFLCRF

>member
-1 MNSFFKVPTDGRF
+1 MYF
-14 TQYKLN
+14 
-20 PSQLLVAC
+20 
-28 WMSNLIQLN
+28 IQLN
-37 FSQLSYSYIK
+37 QLLLADRQLSIFDK
-47 VGLNTQ
+47 VVYAALCTLTQ
-53 CGIELDV
+53 
-60 RTIRSI
+60 
-66 VTSLVNKGIF
+66 F
-76 TRSKKSNFYIYN
+76 
-88 IVDQNVPKNIQNDP
+88 
-102 LQNDPLNKD
+102 
-111 QNVPLG
+111 
-117 IQKDP
+117 
-122 YQVDQNVPKNIQNDP
+122 
-137 LQNDPIQNDPLQNDP
+137 NDPITGQKNQLISQNDLYNFLQSSISIGTIKRSLDKLRSLKYINVKDTKYKNRITVIQTYTQSDP
-152 LNKDQNVPLGI
+152 SLQTAKTTE
-163 QKDPYQVDQNV
+163 
-174 PKNIQ
+174 IQ
-179 NDPLQNDPIQND
+179 NLA
-191 PLQNDPLNKDQNV
+191 
-204 PLGIQKDPYQ
+204 
-214 VDQNVPKN
+214 
-222 IQNDPLQN
+222 
-230 DPIQNDPLQNDPLNK
+230 
-245 DQNVPLGIQKD
+245 
-256 PYQVDQNVPKNIQN
+256 
-270 DPSINK
+270 INSNS
-276 NNKEIEETKEE
+276 NNKKGEEE

-308 SLQDIPNLSDRAA
+308 SLQDIPNLTDRAA

-372 RAGLIVQALLADKSK
+372 RAGLIVQTLLADKSK

-414 RECIKSRVENK
+414 RECIKSRVETK

-506 QNRSRELPINLDIR
+506 QNRSRELPINLDVR

>member
-1 MNSFFKVPTDGRF
+1 MYF
-14 TQYKLN
+14 
-20 PSQLLVAC
+20 
-28 WMSNLIQLN
+28 IQLN
-37 FSQLSYSYIK
+37 QLLLADRQLSIFDK
-47 VGLNTQ
+47 VVYAALCTLTQ
-53 CGIELDV
+53 
-60 RTIRSI
+60 
-66 VTSLVNKGIF
+66 F
-76 TRSKKSNFYIYN
+76 
-88 IVDQNVPKNIQNDP
+88 
-102 LQNDPLNKD
+102 
-111 QNVPLG
+111 
-117 IQKDP
+117 
-122 YQVDQNVPKNIQNDP
+122 
-137 LQNDPIQNDPLQNDP
+137 NDPITGQKNQLISQNDLYNFLQSSISIGTIKRSLDKLRSLKYINVKDTKYKNRITVIQTYTQSDP
-152 LNKDQNVPLGI
+152 SLQTAKTTE
-163 QKDPYQVDQNV
+163 
-174 PKNIQ
+174 IQ
-179 NDPLQNDPIQND
+179 NLDQSEPNSRSEVSAERSNNEYTEIQNLDHSD
-191 PLQNDPLNKDQNV
+191 P
-204 PLGIQKDPYQ
+204 
-214 VDQNVPKN
+214 
-222 IQNDPLQN
+222 
-230 DPIQNDPLQNDPLNK
+230 PINSN
-245 DQNVPLGIQKD
+245 
-256 PYQVDQNVPKNIQN
+256 
-270 DPSINK
+270 S
-276 NNKEIEETKEE
+276 NNKKGEE

-308 SLQDIPNLSDRAA
+308 SLQDIPNLCDRAA

-414 RECIKSRVENK
+414 RECIKSRVETK
-425 GYNNDLQYL
+425 GYNDDLQYL
-434 IRLRRDEQRICSK
+434 IRLRREEQRICSK

-496 ESTPNYWNIY
+496 ESTPNYWSIY

>member
-1 MNSFFKVPTDGRF
+1 MDKYFKVPTDGS
-14 TQYKLN
+14 LN
-20 PSQLLVAC
+20 KFALTPSELIISC
-28 WMSNLIQLN
+28 WMMNLINLN
-37 FSQLSYSYIK
+37 FRRMSYSFVRNGIE
-47 VGLNTQ
+47 NQ
-53 CGIELDV
+53 CGIKYDI
-60 RTIRSI
+60 RTIKTIIASI
-66 VTSLVNKGIF
+66 IRKGVL
-76 TRSKKSNFYIYN
+76 TRTKVQNSYAYQNSDLNVPEN
-88 IVDQNVPKNIQNDP
+88 IQSDHYQTDHPQSDHHQNDHHNSDQNVPNNSDLNVPENIQSDHP
-102 LQNDPLNKD
+102 
-111 QNVPLG
+111 
-117 IQKDP
+117 I
-122 YQVDQNVPKNIQNDP
+122 NI
-137 LQNDPIQNDPLQNDP
+137 
-152 LNKDQNVPLGI
+152 
-163 QKDPYQVDQNV
+163 
-174 PKNIQ
+174 
-179 NDPLQNDPIQND
+179 
-191 PLQNDPLNKDQNV
+191 
-204 PLGIQKDPYQ
+204 
-214 VDQNVPKN
+214 
-222 IQNDPLQN
+222 
-230 DPIQNDPLQNDPLNK
+230 
-245 DQNVPLGIQKD
+245 
-256 PYQVDQNVPKNIQN
+256 
-270 DPSINK
+270 S
-276 NNKEIEETKEE
+276 NKEEKEEE

-308 SLQDIPNLSDRAA
+308 SLQDIPNLEDRAH
-321 KVYEEAYKVFPREII
+321 KIYEEAYKVFPREII

-425 GYNNDLQYL
+425 GYNNELQYL

-496 ESTPNYWNIY
+496 ESIPNYWNIY
-506 QNRSRELPINLDIR
+506 QNKFRELPINLDIR

>member
-1 MNSFFKVPTDGRF
+1 MYF
-14 TQYKLN
+14 
-20 PSQLLVAC
+20 
-28 WMSNLIQLN
+28 IQLN
-37 FSQLSYSYIK
+37 QLLLADRQLSIFDK
-47 VGLNTQ
+47 VVYAALCTLTQ
-53 CGIELDV
+53 
-60 RTIRSI
+60 
-66 VTSLVNKGIF
+66 F
-76 TRSKKSNFYIYN
+76 
-88 IVDQNVPKNIQNDP
+88 
-102 LQNDPLNKD
+102 
-111 QNVPLG
+111 
-117 IQKDP
+117 
-122 YQVDQNVPKNIQNDP
+122 
-137 LQNDPIQNDPLQNDP
+137 NDPITGQKNQLISQNDLYNFLQSSISIGTIKRSLDKLRSLKYINVKDTKYKNRITVIQTYTQSDP
-152 LNKDQNVPLGI
+152 SVQTAKTTE
-163 QKDPYQVDQNV
+163 
-174 PKNIQ
+174 IQ
-179 NDPLQNDPIQND
+179 NLDQSEPNSRSEVSAERSNDEYTEIQNLDQSD
-191 PLQNDPLNKDQNV
+191 P
-204 PLGIQKDPYQ
+204 
-214 VDQNVPKN
+214 
-222 IQNDPLQN
+222 
-230 DPIQNDPLQNDPLNK
+230 PINSN
-245 DQNVPLGIQKD
+245 
-256 PYQVDQNVPKNIQN
+256 
-270 DPSINK
+270 S
-276 NNKEIEETKEE
+276 NNKKGEEE
-287 ERTPVTSVIPV
+287 ERTPVTSVIPI

-425 GYNNDLQYL
+425 GYNDDLQYL

-506 QNRSRELPINLDIR
+506 QNRSRELPINLDVR

>member
-1 MNSFFKVPTDGRF
+1 MDKYFKVPTDGC
-14 TQYKLN
+14 LN
-20 PSQLLVAC
+20 QFALTPSELIISC
-28 WMSNLIQLN
+28 WMMNLINLN
-37 FSQLSYSYIK
+37 FKRMSYSFVRNGIE
-47 VGLNTQ
+47 NQ
-53 CGIELDV
+53 CGIKYDI
-60 RTIRSI
+60 RTIKTIIASI
-66 VTSLVNKGIF
+66 IRKGVL
-76 TRSKKSNFYIYN
+76 TRTKVQNSYAYQNS
-88 IVDQNVPKNIQNDP
+88 DLNVPKNIQSDHYQSDHYQTDHH
-102 LQNDPLNKD
+102 QNDHHNGD
-111 QNVPLG
+111 QNVHINSDL
-117 IQKDP
+117 
-122 YQVDQNVPKNIQNDP
+122 NVPKNIQSDH
-137 LQNDPIQNDPLQNDP
+137 PINIS
-152 LNKDQNVPLGI
+152 NK
-163 QKDPYQVDQNV
+163 
-174 PKNIQ
+174 
-179 NDPLQNDPIQND
+179 
-191 PLQNDPLNKDQNV
+191 
-204 PLGIQKDPYQ
+204 
-214 VDQNVPKN
+214 
-222 IQNDPLQN
+222 
-230 DPIQNDPLQNDPLNK
+230 
-245 DQNVPLGIQKD
+245 
-256 PYQVDQNVPKNIQN
+256 
-270 DPSINK
+270 
-276 NNKEIEETKEE
+276 EETKEE

-434 IRLRRDEQRICSK
+434 IRLRRDEQRVCSK

>member
-53 CGIELDV
+53 CGIELDA
-60 RTIRSI
+60 RTVRSI
-66 VTSLVNKGIF
+66 VTSLVKKGIF

-88 IVDQNVPKNIQNDP
+88 I
-102 LQNDPLNKD
+102 
-111 QNVPLG
+111 
-117 IQKDP
+117 
-122 YQVDQNVPKNIQNDP
+122 VDQNVPKNIQNDP

-152 LNKDQNVPLGI
+152 LNKDQNVPLEI

-179 NDPLQNDPIQND
+179 NDPP
-191 PLQNDPLNKDQNV
+191 
-204 PLGIQKDPYQ
+204 
-214 VDQNVPKN
+214 
-222 IQNDPLQN
+222 
-230 DPIQNDPLQNDPLNK
+230 
-245 DQNVPLGIQKD
+245 
-256 PYQVDQNVPKNIQN
+256 
-270 DPSINK
+270 INK
-276 NNKEIEETKEE
+276 NNKEIEEKKEE
-287 ERTPVTSVIPV
+287 GSTPVTSVIPV

-372 RAGLIVQALLADKSK
+372 RAGLIVKELLADRSK

-425 GYNNDLQYL
+425 GYNDDLQYL

-496 ESTPNYWNIY
+496 ESIPNFWNIY
-506 QNRSRELPINLDIR
+506 QNKSRELPIILDVR

>member
-1 MNSFFKVPTDGRF
+1 MYF
-14 TQYKLN
+14 
-20 PSQLLVAC
+20 
-28 WMSNLIQLN
+28 IQLN
-37 FSQLSYSYIK
+37 QLLLADRQLSIFDK
-47 VGLNTQ
+47 VVYAALCTLTQ
-53 CGIELDV
+53 
-60 RTIRSI
+60 
-66 VTSLVNKGIF
+66 F
-76 TRSKKSNFYIYN
+76 
-88 IVDQNVPKNIQNDP
+88 
-102 LQNDPLNKD
+102 
-111 QNVPLG
+111 
-117 IQKDP
+117 
-122 YQVDQNVPKNIQNDP
+122 
-137 LQNDPIQNDPLQNDP
+137 NDPITGQKNQLISQNDLYNFLQSSISIGTIKRSLDKLRSLKYINVKETKYKNRITVIQTYIQSDP
-152 LNKDQNVPLGI
+152 SLQTAKTTE
-163 QKDPYQVDQNV
+163 
-174 PKNIQ
+174 IQ
-179 NDPLQNDPIQND
+179 NLDQSEPNSRSEVSAERSNDEYTEIQNLDHSD
-191 PLQNDPLNKDQNV
+191 P
-204 PLGIQKDPYQ
+204 
-214 VDQNVPKN
+214 
-222 IQNDPLQN
+222 
-230 DPIQNDPLQNDPLNK
+230 PINSN
-245 DQNVPLGIQKD
+245 
-256 PYQVDQNVPKNIQN
+256 
-270 DPSINK
+270 S
-276 NNKEIEETKEE
+276 NNKKGEEE

-308 SLQDIPNLSDRAA
+308 SLQDIPNICDRAA

-364 NFKDTAKE
+364 NFNDTAKE
-372 RAGLIVQALLADKSK
+372 RAKLIVQALLADKSK

-414 RECIKSRVENK
+414 RECIKSRVETK

-447 NANDFLCRF
+447 NASDFLCRF

-496 ESTPNYWNIY
+496 ESIPNYWNIY

>member
-102 LQNDPLNKD
+102 LQNDPL
-111 QNVPLG
+111 
-117 IQKDP
+117 
-122 YQVDQNVPKNIQNDP
+122 
-137 LQNDPIQNDPLQNDP
+137 QNDPLQNDP

-174 PKNIQ
+174 PKKIQ
-179 NDPLQNDPIQND
+179 NN
-191 PLQNDPLNKDQNV
+191 
-204 PLGIQKDPYQ
+204 
-214 VDQNVPKN
+214 
-222 IQNDPLQN
+222 
-230 DPIQNDPLQNDPLNK
+230 
-245 DQNVPLGIQKD
+245 
-256 PYQVDQNVPKNIQN
+256 
-270 DPSINK
+270 PSINK

-506 QNRSRELPINLDIR
+506 QNRSRELPINLDVR